1 MSRLL
6 ALTTPI
12 VLAGCS
18 LHDQIE
24 DTAQSWQGQRLSQVE
39 GAWGAPSQE
48 TDPMNWTRW
57 TMGNDQGGWVVGF
70 HTNSTDQII
79 DDHIVTTWGTLPSDL
94 PNELA
99 PKHQPF

>member
-1 MSRLL
+1 MNRLFAL
-6 ALTTPI
+6 AIPI

-39 GAWGAPSQE
+39 GAWGAPSQA
-48 TDPMNWTRW
+48 TDPLNWTMW

-70 HTNSTDQII
+70 HTHTADQII
-79 DDHIVTTWGTLPSDL
+79 DDHVVTTWGTLPNDL
-94 PNELA
+94 PSELA
-99 PKHQPF
+99 PKHRSF